1 MRLRTNYLENTESS
15 ARAFANDFIDTHW
28 LGLNEASRVS
38 SWEAALTEHHLRVP
52 GYPSEYGGRNWPD
65 KALVHFWSL
74 CAEHGCPMPDPVTTE
89 LVGPLLLLTLN
100 PNQHHAHLQ
109 AIAAGQASWEVVC
122 LDLPSS
128 PMRRL
133 KPLEQTDWVLLIQNQ
148 ADGTSQIEILNPWP
162 GLAANLP
169 PTTAD
174 LKTSLVLS
182 LDAREMLQTLHRD
195 HQPIAAVWRNRALL
209 KTLRTL
215 SCEDPMG
222 QENQRLCELEI
233 LQAAQ
238 ETLCHRLIQNGAR
251 AKQLI
256 VTQIAREIQM
266 KSLQLRREQLGYYAL
281 TEATPPGQ
289 NEPIGSID
297 APIDAH
303 FMIEPIA
310 LISDFFMDQLETNA
324 QQGS

>member
-1 MRLRTNYLENTESS
+1 MEITEAS
-15 ARAFANDFIDTHW
+15 AAAFANDFVETHW
-28 LGLNEASRVS
+28 LALTDLGDERRAA
-38 SWEAALTEHHLRVP
+38 SWELALTEHHLRVP
-52 GYPSEYGGRNWPD
+52 GYPFEHGGRNWSD

-89 LVGPLLLLTLN
+89 LVGPLLLMTAA
-100 PNQHHAHLQ
+100 PSQHSAHLQ
-109 AIAAGQASWEVVC
+109 AIAAGQASWDLVC

-133 KPLEQTDWVLLIQNQ
+133 KALEQADWVLLIQNQ
-148 ADGTSQIEILNPWP
+148 AEGTSQIEILRPWP
-162 GLAANLP
+162 GLQANLP
-169 PTTAD
+169 PTTTD

-182 LDAREMLQTLHRD
+182 LDAGEMLLKLHRD

-222 QENQRLCELEI
+222 RENQRLCELEI
-233 LQAAQ
+233 LQTAQ
-238 ETLCHRLIQNGAR
+238 ETLCHRLIQSGAR

-256 VTQIAREIQM
+256 VTQIAREIQI
-266 KSLQLRREQLGYYAL
+266 KSLQLRHEQLGYYAL

-289 NEPIGSID
+289 NEPIGSIN

-303 FMIEPIA
+303 FMIEPIT
-310 LISDFFMDQLETNA
+310 LISDFFMDQLETNT

>member
-15 ARAFANDFIDTHW
+15 ARAFANDFIETHW

-169 PTTAD
+169 PTTAA

-182 LDAREMLQTLHRD
+182 LDAREMLQTLHRY

-222 QENQRLCELEI
+222 RENQRLCELEI
-233 LQAAQ
+233 LQTAQ

>member
-1 MRLRTNYLENTESS
+1 MENTESS

-109 AIAAGQASWEVVC
+109 AIAAVQASWEVVC

-174 LKTSLVLS
+174 LKTSIVLS

-222 QENQRLCELEI
+222 RENQRLCELEI
-233 LQAAQ
+233 LQTAQ